1 HDVAA
6 GRITLDGHDVRD
18 VTQASLRAQMGIVT
32 QENFLFSDTIRY
44 NIAYG
49 KPDATPAEI
58 ERAARQAHAHDFIL
72 ACPEGYDTL
81 VDEQGQ
87 VHYAGSREQVP
98 EQYRPQLPPAE
109 PAAPGASTPAAPGA
123 STPEASGRPPTLLAG
138 ECMLLIPGGTRR
150 PHDSRSY
157 PNCDECR

>member
-1 HDVAA
+1 MTRGFIGLLLALTLVATDA
-6 GRITLDGHDVRD
+6 
-18 VTQASLRAQMGIVT
+18 AAQT
-32 QENFLFSDTIRY
+32 YRW
-44 NIAYG
+44 
-49 KPDATPAEI
+49 
-58 ERAARQAHAHDFIL
+58 
-72 ACPEGYDTL
+72 

-157 PNCDECR
+157 PNCDECRKAVEGLGADQAARASCIPLGQ

>member
-1 HDVAA
+1 MTRGFIGLLLALTLVATDA
-6 GRITLDGHDVRD
+6 
-18 VTQASLRAQMGIVT
+18 AAQT
-32 QENFLFSDTIRY
+32 YRW
-44 NIAYG
+44 
-49 KPDATPAEI
+49 
-58 ERAARQAHAHDFIL
+58 
-72 ACPEGYDTL
+72 

-98 EQYRPQLPPAE
+98 EPYRSQLPPAE
-109 PAAPGASTPAAPGA
+109 PAAPGASTPAEPGA

-157 PNCDECR
+157 PNCDECRKAVEGLGADQAARASCIPLGQ

>member
-1 HDVAA
+1 MTRRFIGLLLALTLVATDA
-6 GRITLDGHDVRD
+6 
-18 VTQASLRAQMGIVT
+18 AAQT
-32 QENFLFSDTIRY
+32 YRW
-44 NIAYG
+44 
-49 KPDATPAEI
+49 
-58 ERAARQAHAHDFIL
+58 
-72 ACPEGYDTL
+72 

-109 PAAPGASTPAAPGA
+109 PAAPGASTPAEPGA

-157 PNCDECR
+157 PNCDECRKAVEGLGADQAARASCIPLGQ

>member
-1 HDVAA
+1 MTRRFIGLLLALTLVATDA
-6 GRITLDGHDVRD
+6 
-18 VTQASLRAQMGIVT
+18 AAQT
-32 QENFLFSDTIRY
+32 YRW
-44 NIAYG
+44 
-49 KPDATPAEI
+49 
-58 ERAARQAHAHDFIL
+58 
-72 ACPEGYDTL
+72 

-157 PNCDECR
+157 PNCDECRKAVEGLGADQAARASCIPLGQ

>member
-1 HDVAA
+1 MTRRFIGLLLALTLVATDA
-6 GRITLDGHDVRD
+6 
-18 VTQASLRAQMGIVT
+18 AAQT
-32 QENFLFSDTIRY
+32 YRW
-44 NIAYG
+44 
-49 KPDATPAEI
+49 
-58 ERAARQAHAHDFIL
+58 
-72 ACPEGYDTL
+72 

-123 STPEASGRPPTLLAG
+123 STPEASSRPPTLVPG
-138 ECMLLIPGGTRR
+138 ECILLIPGGTRR

-157 PNCDECR
+157 PNCDECRKAVEGLGADQAARASCIPLGQ

>member
-1 HDVAA
+1 MTRGIIGLLLALTLVATDA
-6 GRITLDGHDVRD
+6 
-18 VTQASLRAQMGIVT
+18 AAQT
-32 QENFLFSDTIRY
+32 YRW
-44 NIAYG
+44 
-49 KPDATPAEI
+49 
-58 ERAARQAHAHDFIL
+58 
-72 ACPEGYDTL
+72 

-157 PNCDECR
+157 PNCDECRAAVEGLGADQAARASCIPLGQ

>member
-1 HDVAA
+1 MTRRFIGLLLAMTLVATDA
-6 GRITLDGHDVRD
+6 
-18 VTQASLRAQMGIVT
+18 AAQT
-32 QENFLFSDTIRY
+32 YRW
-44 NIAYG
+44 
-49 KPDATPAEI
+49 
-58 ERAARQAHAHDFIL
+58 
-72 ACPEGYDTL
+72 

-157 PNCDECR
+157 PNCDECRKAVEGLGADQAARASCIPLGQ

>member
-1 HDVAA
+1 MTRGFIGLLLALTLVATDA
-6 GRITLDGHDVRD
+6 
-18 VTQASLRAQMGIVT
+18 AAQT
-32 QENFLFSDTIRY
+32 YRW
-44 NIAYG
+44 
-49 KPDATPAEI
+49 
-58 ERAARQAHAHDFIL
+58 
-72 ACPEGYDTL
+72 

-109 PAAPGASTPAAPGA
+109 PAAPGASTPAEPGA

-157 PNCDECR
+157 PNCDECRKAVEGLGADQAARASCIPLGQ

>member
-1 HDVAA
+1 MTRRFIGLLLALTLVATDA
-6 GRITLDGHDVRD
+6 
-18 VTQASLRAQMGIVT
+18 AAQT
-32 QENFLFSDTIRY
+32 YRW
-44 NIAYG
+44 
-49 KPDATPAEI
+49 
-58 ERAARQAHAHDFIL
+58 
-72 ACPEGYDTL
+72 

-123 STPEASGRPPTLLAG
+123 STPEASGRPPTLRAG

-157 PNCDECR
+157 PNCDECRKAVEGLGADQAARASCIPLGQ

>member
-1 HDVAA
+1 MTRGFIGLLLALTLAA
-6 GRITLDGHDVRD
+6 TD
-18 VTQASLRAQMGIVT
+18 AAAQTYRWI
-32 QENFLFSDTIRY
+32 
-44 NIAYG
+44 
-49 KPDATPAEI
+49 
-58 ERAARQAHAHDFIL
+58 
-72 ACPEGYDTL
+72 
-81 VDEQGQ
+81 DEQGQ

-109 PAAPGASTPAAPGA
+109 PAAPGA

-157 PNCDECR
+157 PNCDECRKAVEGLGADQAARASCIPLGQ

>member
-1 HDVAA
+1 MTRRFIGLLLALTLVATDA
-6 GRITLDGHDVRD
+6 
-18 VTQASLRAQMGIVT
+18 AAQT
-32 QENFLFSDTIRY
+32 YRW
-44 NIAYG
+44 
-49 KPDATPAEI
+49 
-58 ERAARQAHAHDFIL
+58 
-72 ACPEGYDTL
+72 

-109 PAAPGASTPAAPGA
+109 PAAPGASTPAAPEA
-123 STPEASGRPPTLLAG
+123 STPEASSRPPTLLAG

-157 PNCDECR
+157 PNCDECRKAVEGLGADQAARASCIPLGQ

>member
-1 HDVAA
+1 MTRRFIGLLLALTLVATDA
-6 GRITLDGHDVRD
+6 
-18 VTQASLRAQMGIVT
+18 AAQT
-32 QENFLFSDTIRY
+32 YRW
-44 NIAYG
+44 
-49 KPDATPAEI
+49 
-58 ERAARQAHAHDFIL
+58 
-72 ACPEGYDTL
+72 

-109 PAAPGASTPAAPGA
+109 PAAPGPSTPSEPAAPGASTPAAPGA
-123 STPEASGRPPTLLAG
+123 STPDASGRPPTLLAG

-157 PNCDECR
+157 PNCDECRKAVEGLGADQAARASCIPLGQ

>member
-1 HDVAA
+1 MTRRFIGLLLALTLVATDA
-6 GRITLDGHDVRD
+6 
-18 VTQASLRAQMGIVT
+18 AAQT
-32 QENFLFSDTIRY
+32 YRW
-44 NIAYG
+44 
-49 KPDATPAEI
+49 
-58 ERAARQAHAHDFIL
+58 
-72 ACPEGYDTL
+72 

-98 EQYRPQLPPAE
+98 EQYRSQLPPAE

-157 PNCDECR
+157 PNCDECRKAVEGLGADQAARASCIPLGQ